1 MKHPFIVILLLIL
14 SLLTGS
20 WGFFAHMRINRLA
33 VFTLPAGMIRFY
45 KNNITYVT
53 EHAVDPD
60 KRRYADTAE
69 AARHYLDVEVYENH
83 IDSIPMKWEAAVL
96 KYGLVKLNNNG
107 ILPWQIQR
115 SYYKLV
121 NAMKERD
128 SIRILI
134 NSAYLGHYLGDAHVP
149 LHTTQNHNGQ
159 LTNQVGIH
167 GFWESR
173 LPELYASKYNYLVGK
188 AIYINDPL
196 KEAWKII
203 RHTHLLVDSVLL
215 TEADLNRA
223 FPADRKYSYSERNQQ
238 VMKQYSEA
246 YSRAYHER
254 MNNMV
259 EKQMQLAILAI
270 GSYWFS
276 AWVDAGQPQLEN
288 FPKKRSASAD
298 KRAEADQNIK
308 FNKGKIIGREP

>member
-1 MKHPFIVILLLIL
+1 MNATI
-14 SLLTGS
+14 SL
-20 WGFFAHMRINRLA
+20 
-33 VFTLPAGMIRFY
+33 
-45 KNNITYVT
+45 
-53 EHAVDPD
+53 
-60 KRRYADTAE
+60 
-69 AARHYLDVEVYENH
+69 
-83 IDSIPMKWEAAVL
+83 
-96 KYGLVKLNNNG
+96 
-107 ILPWQIQR
+107 
-115 SYYKLV
+115 
-121 NAMKERD
+121 
-128 SIRILI
+128 
-134 NSAYLGHYLGDAHVP
+134 
-149 LHTTQNHNGQ
+149 
-159 LTNQVGIH
+159 
-167 GFWESR
+167 

-188 AIYINDPL
+188 AVYINDPL

-215 TEADLNRA
+215 LEADLNRS
-223 FPADRKYSYSERNQQ
+223 FPADKKYSYSERNHQ

-246 YSRAYHER
+246 YSSAYHER

-288 FPKKRSASAD
+288 FPKKKSASAD

>member
-1 MKHPFIVILLLIL
+1 MKRPFIVILLLIL
-14 SLLTGS
+14 SLVTGS
-20 WGFFAHMRINRLA
+20 WGFFAHMCINRLA
-33 VFTLPAGMIRFY
+33 VFTLPEGMIRFY

-69 AARHYLDVEVYENH
+69 AARHYLDVEVYENN

-121 NAMKERD
+121 SALKERD

-188 AIYINDPL
+188 AVYINDPL

-215 TEADLNRA
+215 LEADLNLS
-223 FPADRKYSYSERNQQ
+223 FPADRKYSYSERNHQ

-246 YSRAYHER
+246 YSSAYHER

>member
-14 SLLTGS
+14 LLLTGS

-33 VFTLPAGMIRFY
+33 VFTLPEGMIRFY

-128 SIRILI
+128 SMRILI

-215 TEADLNRA
+215 LEADLNRS

-308 FNKGKIIGREP
+308 FNKDKIIGREP

>member
-1 MKHPFIVILLLIL
+1 MKRPFIVIFLLIL

-20 WGFFAHMRINRLA
+20 WGFFAHIRINRLA

-45 KNNITYVT
+45 KNNITYVS

-69 AARHYLDVEVYENH
+69 AARHYLDVEVYEKN

-96 KYGLVKLNNNG
+96 KYGLVKLNDNG

-215 TEADLNRA
+215 LEADLNRS
-223 FPADRKYSYSERNQQ
+223 FPADRKYSYSERNHQ

-298 KRAEADQNIK
+298 KRAEAEQNIR

>member
-1 MKHPFIVILLLIL
+1 MKRPFIVILLLIL
-14 SLLTGS
+14 SLVTGS

-33 VFTLPAGMIRFY
+33 VFTLPEGMIRFY

-69 AARHYLDVEVYENH
+69 AARHYLDVEVYENN

-121 NAMKERD
+121 NALKERD

-188 AIYINDPL
+188 AVYINDPL

-215 TEADLNRA
+215 LEADLNRS
-223 FPADRKYSYSERNQQ
+223 FPADRKYSYSERNHQ

-246 YSRAYHER
+246 YSSAYHER

>member
-14 SLLTGS
+14 LLLTGS

-33 VFTLPAGMIRFY
+33 VFTLPEGMIRFY

-69 AARHYLDVEVYENH
+69 AARHYLDVEVYENS

-215 TEADLNRA
+215 LEADLNRS

-308 FNKGKIIGREP
+308 FNKDKIIGREP

>member
-1 MKHPFIVILLLIL
+1 MKRPFIVIFLLIL
-14 SLLTGS
+14 LLLTGS

-33 VFTLPAGMIRFY
+33 VFTLPEGMIRFY
-45 KNNITYVT
+45 KSNITYVT
-53 EHAVDPD
+53 DHAVDPD

-69 AARHYLDVEVYENH
+69 AARHYLDVEVYEDN
-83 IDSIPMKWEAAVL
+83 IDSIPRKWEAAVL

-121 NAMKERD
+121 NAMKARD

-215 TEADLNRA
+215 LEADLNRS
-223 FPADRKYSYSERNQQ
+223 FPADRKYSYSERNHQ

-259 EKQMQLAILAI
+259 EKQMQFAILAI